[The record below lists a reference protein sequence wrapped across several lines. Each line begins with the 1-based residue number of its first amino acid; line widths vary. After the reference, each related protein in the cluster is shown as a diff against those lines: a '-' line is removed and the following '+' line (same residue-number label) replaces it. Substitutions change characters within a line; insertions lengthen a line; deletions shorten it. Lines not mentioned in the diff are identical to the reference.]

1 MKVLWDNLHP
11 ELNYFNGKYLRQKST
26 YITQRGY
33 ILETRAEHDEETNV
47 IAENAV
53 GPSTSENGNITEM
66 ISTPSQ
72 AEYVYKAVR
81 IIDNRELYDTLQ
93 RGFEEN
99 YKVYE
104 SIETE
109 RTELTTVRKK
119 PNEEELSLINLIAKE
134 YLDKETS
141 SKQLSFEVI
150 NSLIYSSAATFK
162 QYLSD
167 TTVKPSNER
176 ISTEPKWVVQFTTKI
191 NRIRRDI
198 AHIELIQK
206 CKQMNSYTANQKGI
220 RNRSIRK
227 YRNIKEHTLT
237 YHIKCLKQE
246 LKATSSCLNHLKKVS
261 ERKRINK
268 LFSTNPRSVY
278 RSLKG
283 MTYGEQ
289 LGTSTRA
296 RSSSTC
302 FKKSIVIKF
311 NLKIITSILT
321 HYKQR

>member
-1 MKVLWDNLHP
+1 ML
-11 ELNYFNGKYLRQKST
+11 T
-26 YITQRGY
+26 T
-33 ILETRAEHDEETNV
+33 T
-47 IAENAV
+47 EN
-53 GPSTSENGNITEM
+53 SNITEM

-72 AEYVYKAVR
+72 AENVYETVR
-81 IIDNRELYDTLQ
+81 SVRNKERHDTLR
-93 RGFEEN
+93 RGFEAN

-141 SKQLSFEVI
+141 SKQLSFELI
-150 NSLIYSSAATFK
+150 NSLIYSSAVTLK
-162 QYLSD
+162 QYLND
-167 TTVKPSNER
+167 TTLKSRNDR

-206 CKQMNSYTANQKGI
+206 CKQTNSYTANQKRI
-220 RNRSIRK
+220 RNRLIRK
-227 YRNIKEHTLT
+227 YRNIKQHTLT

-246 LKATSSCLNHLKKVS
+246 LKATSSRLNYQKKVS

-278 RSLKG
+278 RSFKAGNTEIKVTPTLKEIED
-283 MTYGEQ
+283 YWNDIW
-289 LGTSTRA
+289 GTTGHFNNSPEWLNVLEKEYCDKIQPEDYNINTDTLQTA
-296 RSSSTC
+296 I
-302 FKKSIVIKF
+302 KKST
-311 NLKIITSILT
+311 NLQAKI
-321 HYKQR
+321 